1 MIRQATKYDKT
12 EIIEMMQLFR
22 AEADIEQYRH
32 LDNIVYWNKL
42 LDNILAGQGVIFLEE
57 GKGLIMALI
66 THTAWCDRTFQ
77 MYELAWYVK
86 PEYRNTTVGYRL
98 LKEYI
103 DYGKQLKEQGR
114 IKLFSIA
121 KMVSSPNIKYDCNC
135 FSNCRI
141 YICNL
146 CCRNCFCN

>member
-1 MIRQATKYDKT
+1 MIRKATKYDKT

-22 AEADIEQYRH
+22 SEADIEHYRH

-42 LDNILAGQGVIFLEE
+42 LDNIIAGQGVVFLEQ
-57 GKGLIMALI
+57 GKGLLMAII

-86 PEYRNTTVGYRL
+86 PEYRNTTIGYRL

-103 DYGKQLKEQGR
+103 SYGSQLKQQGR
-114 IKLFSIA
+114 IKFFSIA
-121 KMVSSPNIKYDCNC
+121 KMTTSPNIKYDKFGFNKLDETW
-135 FSNCRI
+135 I
-141 YICNL
+141 Q
-146 CCRNCFCN
+146 

>member
-42 LDNILAGQGVIFLEE
+42 LDNILAGQGIIFLEE

-121 KMVSSPNIKYDCNC
+121 KMISSPNIKYDKFGFNKLDETW
-135 FSNCRI
+135 I
-141 YICNL
+141 Q
-146 CCRNCFCN
+146 

>member
-1 MIRQATKYDKT
+1 MIRQATKYDKI

-22 AEADIEQYRH
+22 AEADIEQYKH
-32 LDNIVYWNKL
+32 LDNVVYWNKL
-42 LDNILAGQGVIFLEE
+42 LDSILAGQGVIFLEE

-86 PEYRNTTVGYRL
+86 PEYRNTTIGYRL

-121 KMVSSPNIKYDCNC
+121 KMVSSPNIKYDKFGFNKLDETW
-135 FSNCRI
+135 I
-141 YICNL
+141 Q
-146 CCRNCFCN
+146 

>member
-32 LDNIVYWNKL
+32 LDNVVYWNKL
-42 LDNILAGQGVIFLEE
+42 LDNILAGQGIIFLEE

-66 THTAWCDRTFQ
+66 AHTAWCDRTFQ

-103 DYGKQLKEQGR
+103 DYGKQLKQQGR

-121 KMVSSPNIKYDCNC
+121 KMVSSPNIKYDKFGFNKLDETW
-135 FSNCRI
+135 I
-141 YICNL
+141 Q
-146 CCRNCFCN
+146 

>member
-32 LDNIVYWNKL
+32 LDNVVYWNKL
-42 LDNILAGQGVIFLEE
+42 LDSILAGQGVIFLEE

-66 THTAWCDRTFQ
+66 SHTAWCDRTFQ

-121 KMVSSPNIKYDCNC
+121 KMISSPNIKYDKFGFNKLDETW
-135 FSNCRI
+135 I
-141 YICNL
+141 Q
-146 CCRNCFCN
+146 